1 MVLDFVKG
9 KEEFETFDWGGG
21 GMQKEGVLLDGTN
34 EDAMSIAQMGTLHM
48 TGDVVM
54 ALSGNRVIQIL
65 TSIQIFVKKTS
76 LS

>member
-1 MVLDFVKG
+1 
-9 KEEFETFDWGGG
+9 
-21 GMQKEGVLLDGTN
+21 MQKEGVLLDGTN

-54 ALSGNRVIQIL
+54 ASSGNRVIQIL
-65 TSIQIFVKKTS
+65 TSIQVFVKKTS